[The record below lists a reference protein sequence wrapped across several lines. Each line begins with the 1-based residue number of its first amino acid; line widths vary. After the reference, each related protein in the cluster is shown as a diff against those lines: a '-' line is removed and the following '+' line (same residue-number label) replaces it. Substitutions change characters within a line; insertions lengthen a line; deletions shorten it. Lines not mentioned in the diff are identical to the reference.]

1 MKLSSIIRTAI
12 VAITGFGLTVHAGE
26 LLPLDLPWDDGEMS
40 INGVPFSYG
49 YDKPAGKNGFIRIE
63 NGHFIDGAGN
73 RIRLL
78 GVNNSFSGNFPTH
91 EQAGKLAARL
101 AKFGINCVRFHH
113 TDTRRAPGGIWKA
126 GTPDKQTLD
135 PENLDRLDYLIFQL
149 KKHGIY
155 ANINLKIGR
164 EVTDA
169 DGFTDTDRLPTY
181 DKGPDHY
188 HPRLIELQRNYARDL
203 LTHLNPYTNSRY
215 TDDPAVAI
223 IEINNESGL
232 VHTWNG
238 HRLDDLPDHFLAPL
252 QNEWNAFLKNK
263 HGSTQNLKAA
273 WKPEQTGSG
282 NDLLENGWNGWT
294 LQQTG
299 EGKGQKEI
307 VPEGPEGEDALKLTA
322 TTLGQET
329 WHVQAFY
336 HPLQVK
342 QGAFYR
348 FSFWVKSIK
357 SRELSVGLKM
367 DHDPWQSLDDSQ
379 SFLVDRRWRQHEL
392 SFTSSQDDTQARLG
406 LEGLG
411 NMLGTV
417 WIAKPQLIESQPEGL
432 PDGQSLV
439 DGNVAWIPRSEYG
452 ERSQPVKQ
460 DWMTFLIER
469 ETDYYRDMVNYLKN
483 ELGVKSLIAGTQLDY
498 GTITSQ
504 MENDFIDNHAYFHH
518 PRFPGV
524 SWDSENWLIENVS
537 ITAES
542 GNALEDLML
551 ERIEG
556 RAYTVSEYNH
566 PAPNTYS
573 TEGLPLIAAYGAFQ
587 DWDGIFIYSYSHT
600 NDYGERSINNFFDV
614 IGHSP
619 KMLTFPAAAN
629 LFVRGDVSTARKTIS
644 AVMTREQYNAI
655 LTEQNGNPRLKPL
668 RHLGV
673 ERSAPYKYRTS
684 LRFGDGLDP
693 VEIPWVRPSRVN
705 MTSDT
710 GELVWNQLPA
720 DKAHVLIRT
729 PKTKG
734 FIGFV
739 EEETYDLGHG
749 VTLEIGETI
758 QGWANVLL
766 THIAS
771 TDKGHSWLLT
781 ATGYHENSGMV
792 WKSDA
797 KNSVGRNW
805 GDGPPLAEAIPLR
818 LTFSE
823 PESEEPSPII
833 DRTNAQLTP
842 LDRKSNGL
850 APLDNRVS
858 ATNNR
863 LTVDLLESPPALWY
877 EIRFPNDVCV
887 KNGEQY

>member
-1 MKLSSIIRTAI
+1 
-12 VAITGFGLTVHAGE
+12 VHDA
-26 LLPLDLPWDDGEMS
+26 
-40 INGVPFSYG
+40 
-49 YDKPAGKNGFIRIE
+49 
-63 NGHFIDGAGN
+63 
-73 RIRLL
+73 
-78 GVNNSFSGNFPTH
+78 
-91 EQAGKLAARL
+91 
-101 AKFGINCVRFHH
+101 
-113 TDTRRAPGGIWKA
+113 
-126 GTPDKQTLD
+126 
-135 PENLDRLDYLIFQL
+135 
-149 KKHGIY
+149 
-155 ANINLKIGR
+155 R
-164 EVTDA
+164 EV
-169 DGFTDTDRLPTY
+169 
-181 DKGPDHY
+181 
-188 HPRLIELQRNYARDL
+188 
-203 LTHLNPYTNSRY
+203 
-215 TDDPAVAI
+215 
-223 IEINNESGL
+223 
-232 VHTWNG
+232 W
-238 HRLDDLPDHFLAPL
+238 
-252 QNEWNAFLKNK
+252 
-263 HGSTQNLKAA
+263 
-273 WKPEQTGSG
+273 
-282 NDLLENGWNGWT
+282 
-294 LQQTG
+294 
-299 EGKGQKEI
+299 
-307 VPEGPEGEDALKLTA
+307 
-322 TTLGQET
+322 
-329 WHVQAFY
+329 
-336 HPLQVK
+336 
-342 QGAFYR
+342 
-348 FSFWVKSIK
+348 
-357 SRELSVGLKM
+357 
-367 DHDPWQSLDDSQ
+367 
-379 SFLVDRRWRQHEL
+379 
-392 SFTSSQDDTQARLG
+392 
-406 LEGLG
+406 
-411 NMLGTV
+411 
-417 WIAKPQLIESQPEGL
+417 
-432 PDGQSLV
+432 
-439 DGNVAWIPRSEYG
+439 
-452 ERSQPVKQ
+452 
-460 DWMTFLIER
+460 
-469 ETDYYRDMVNYLKN
+469 
-483 ELGVKSLIAGTQLDY
+483 
-498 GTITSQ
+498 
-504 MENDFIDNHAYFHH
+504 
-518 PRFPGV
+518 
-524 SWDSENWLIENVS
+524 
-537 ITAES
+537 
-542 GNALEDLML
+542 
-551 ERIEG
+551 
-556 RAYTVSEYNH
+556 
-566 PAPNTYS
+566 
-573 TEGLPLIAAYGAFQ
+573 
-587 DWDGIFIYSYSHT
+587 
-600 NDYGERSINNFFDV
+600 
-614 IGHSP
+614 
-619 KMLTFPAAAN
+619 
-629 LFVRGDVSTARKTIS
+629 GDVSTARKTIS

-877 EIRFPNDVCV
+877 EIRFPNDICV